1 MPADIRSGAHYIDR
15 KFEKQSL
22 AGERIVAAEFSET
35 TFVQCGFSESTFEG
49 CRFSDCVFDRCDL
62 NLVQFPDCALAG
74 VTFRDTGLMG
84 VDWTR
89 ANWPRLGG
97 GVRINFV
104 DCVISQSTFIG
115 LNLRELQLVRCTATD
130 VDFREADLSRASFAN
145 TDLAESIFQN
155 TDLTGADFSRARN
168 YRIDPAQ
175 NKISR
180 AKFSLPEALS
190 LLYSMDIEMVDS
202 A

>member
-1 MPADIRSGAHYIDR
+1 LPADILSATQYVNR
-15 KFEKQSL
+15 KFEKETL
-22 AGERIVAAEFSET
+22 TGERIVTGEFTESLFIRCDFSET
-35 TFVQCGFSESTFEG
+35 IFEA
-49 CRFSDCVFDRCDL
+49 CRFTDCLFDGCDL
-62 NLVQFPDCALAG
+62 AMVEFPGC
-74 VTFRDTGLMG
+74 TFTSVAFKDSRLMG

-89 ANWPRLGG
+89 ADWPRLGG
-97 GVRINFV
+97 GRRITFT
-104 DCVISQSTFIG
+104 DCVISHSTFIG
-115 LNLRELQLVRCTATD
+115 LSLREIQLVRCTASD
-130 VDFREADLSRASFAN
+130 VDFREADLSRASFID

-155 TDLTGADFSRARN
+155 TDLTQADFSRARN

-202 A
+202 T

>member
-1 MPADIRSGAHYIDR
+1 MPADIRSAAHYINR
-15 KFEKQSL
+15 KFEKGTL
-22 AGERIVAAEFSET
+22 TGERIAAAEFI
-35 TFVQCGFSESTFEG
+35 ESTFIRCDFSETIFEA
-49 CRFSDCVFDRCDL
+49 CRFTDCSFDGCDL
-62 NLVQFPDCALAG
+62 TMVQFPDCTFAG
-74 VTFRDTGLMG
+74 VAFKDTRVMG

-89 ANWPRLGG
+89 ADWPRLGG
-97 GVRINFV
+97 GERITFA
-104 DCVISQSTFIG
+104 DCVISHSTFIG
-115 LNLRELQLVRCTATD
+115 LSLRELQLVRCTAAD
-130 VDFREADLSRASFAN
+130 VDFREADLSRASFVD

-155 TDLTGADFSRARN
+155 SDLTQADFSRARN

-175 NKISR
+175 NKIYR